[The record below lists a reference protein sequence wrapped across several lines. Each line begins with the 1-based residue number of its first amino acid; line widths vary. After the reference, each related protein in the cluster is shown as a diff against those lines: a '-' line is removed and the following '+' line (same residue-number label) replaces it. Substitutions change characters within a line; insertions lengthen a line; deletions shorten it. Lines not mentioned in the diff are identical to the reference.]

1 MKLVVGF
8 RLLAATI
15 DIAALVKSVGAAYQ
29 YVGPGQCLD
38 SSGEHY
44 DYAYL
49 SGQINNIDAAYN
61 WCLSATNYKSKLVGF
76 DISNVN
82 LVCRYDNG
90 AINNIQNT
98 DFRPTAASGLSTAY
112 SGTGAVMK
120 LSVYTIA
127 SCYKNLVR
135 RIDYNCVISSLIFS
149 YLLSRRPLIP
159 SYCIRI
165 MCHPPYLQH
174 LQA

>member
-61 WCLSATNYKSKLVGF
+61 WCLSATNYKSKLVGVTIAGGIWF
-76 DISNVN
+76 
-82 LVCRYDNG
+82 
-90 AINNIQNT
+90 
-98 DFRPTAASGLSTAY
+98 
-112 SGTGAVMK
+112 AVMTMA
-120 LSVYTIA
+120 LSIT
-127 SCYKNLVR
+127 SKT
-135 RIDYNCVISSLIFS
+135 RISD
-149 YLLSRRPLIP
+149 LL
-159 SYCIRI
+159 
-165 MCHPPYLQH
+165 LQVVSAQPT
-174 LQA
+174 LELEQL